1 MRKLVP
7 IRGSVVCEKMS
18 GGTSTETKGFVHK
31 KEEVDVYRILALP
44 EVLPEGSCEF
54 KAGDLVISN
63 STGDVIETNPGE
75 TVYMFKIENLMCK
88 VEDSEEDQP

>member
-7 IRGSVVCEKMS
+7 IRGSVVCERAS

-44 EVLPEGSCEF
+44 EVLPDECCEF
-54 KAGDLVISN
+54 QVGDLVISN
-63 STGDVIETNPGE
+63 STGDVIEINPGE
-75 TVYMFKIENLMCK
+75 TVYMFRIENLMCK
-88 VEDSEEDQP
+88 VEENGEEV

>member
-7 IRGSVVCEKMS
+7 IRGSVVCEKAS

-44 EVLPEGSCEF
+44 EVLLDEGCEF
-54 KAGDLVISN
+54 KVGDLVMSN
-63 STGDVIETNPGE
+63 STGDVIEINPGE
-75 TVYMFKIENLMCK
+75 TVYMFRIENLMCK
-88 VEDSEEDQP
+88 VEENEEAV